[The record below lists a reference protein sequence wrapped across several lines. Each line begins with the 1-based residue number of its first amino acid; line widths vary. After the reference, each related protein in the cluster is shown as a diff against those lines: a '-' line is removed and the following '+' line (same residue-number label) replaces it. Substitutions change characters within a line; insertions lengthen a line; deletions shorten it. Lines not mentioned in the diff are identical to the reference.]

1 MAMALELHTVL
12 QAAEQALDFA
22 HDGGLQVPASVVFES
37 GAYGHLGRYLTPI
50 SPTGPIL
57 VVAGRHA
64 QDPLLRAFIEDQFC
78 GYQVRS
84 VHYAQVAGEPT
95 CEAINAHAALARR
108 LRPQLILGVGGG
120 SSMDSAKAVAALLTN
135 DGPVEDYLEGLGR
148 ERRLECSPALCVAVP
163 TTAGTGAE
171 MTRNAVISCPKR
183 RFKRSLRDDRMIP
196 SLALIDPDLTLGM
209 PAGPT
214 SAGGL
219 DAIVQLIE
227 ACISI
232 RRSPE
237 TTELAAEALRFPLAA
252 LPQCVEMPSD
262 RAARAAMSLAA
273 SVSGI
278 CLANAGLAMAHGIAA
293 ALGAW
298 LDVPHGLACG
308 ILLPHTLRHNRE
320 ACPDA
325 MAGALAAFLG
335 EECPRSD
342 TIDRGI
348 EATIN
353 LNARLGIPPDLR
365 HLKLTPEQLDTLAAA
380 SLGNSM
386 KGNPVPM
393 TAESTR
399 RFLETIA

>member
-1 MAMALELHTVL
+1 MALELHTVL
-12 QAAEQALDFA
+12 QAAEHALDLA
-22 HDGGLQVPASVVFES
+22 HDGGLRVPESMVFES
-37 GAYGHLGRYLTPI
+37 GAYGHLGRYVAPI
-50 SPTGPIL
+50 SPAGPIL

-64 QDPLLRAFIEDQFC
+64 QDPVLRAFVEDQFC

-84 VHYAQVAGEPT
+84 VHYAHVTGEPT
-95 CEAINAHAALARR
+95 CAAINVHAALARR
-108 LRPQLILGVGGG
+108 LRPQLILGIGGG

-148 ERRLECSPALCVAVP
+148 ERRLECSPAPCVAVP

-171 MTRNAVISCPKR
+171 MTRNAVISCPMR

-196 SLALIDPDLTLGM
+196 SLALIDPDLTLAM

-214 SAGGL
+214 AAGGL

-232 RRSPE
+232 RRRPE
-237 TTELAAEALRFPLAA
+237 TTALAAGALRFPLEA
-252 LPQCVEMPSD
+252 LPQCVESPSD

-298 LDVPHGLACG
+298 FDIPHGLACG
-308 ILLPHTLRHNRE
+308 ILLPHTLRHNRD
-320 ACPDA
+320 ACADA
-325 MAGALAAFLG
+325 MANALAAFLG
-335 EECPRSD
+335 EASPRGD

-348 EATIN
+348 DAAAK

-365 HLKLTPEQLDTLAAA
+365 HMKLTPAQLDTLATA

>member
-1 MAMALELHTVL
+1 MALELHTVL
-12 QAAEQALDFA
+12 IAAERALDLA
-22 HDGGLQVPASVVFES
+22 HDRGLRTPSSVVFES
-37 GAYGHLGRYLTPI
+37 GAFGHLGRYVTPI
-50 SPTGPIL
+50 SPAGPIL

-64 QDPLLRAFIEDQFC
+64 QDPALRAFIEDQFC
-78 GYQVRS
+78 GHQVRS
-84 VHYAQVAGEPT
+84 VHYAQVTGEPT
-95 CEAINAHAALARR
+95 CESIRAHASLARR
-108 LRPQLILGVGGG
+108 LRPQLVLGVGGG

-171 MTRNAVISCPKR
+171 MTRNAVISCPRR

-196 SLALIDPDLTLGM
+196 SLALIDPDLTLAL

-214 SAGGL
+214 AAGGM
-219 DAIVQLIE
+219 DAITQLIE
-227 ACISI
+227 CCISN
-232 RRSPE
+232 RRRPE
-237 TTELAAEALRFPLAA
+237 TTELAATALSYPHEALPR
-252 LPQCVEMPSD
+252 CVAEPAD

-298 LDVPHGLACG
+298 FDVPHGLACG

-320 ACPDA
+320 ACAEA
-325 MAGALAAFLG
+325 MASALATFLG
-335 EECPRSD
+335 EGPARGD

-348 EATIN
+348 AAIDR
-353 LNARLGIPPDLR
+353 LNERLGIPPDLR
-365 HLKLTPEQLDTLAAA
+365 HLHLTPEQLDTLAAA
-380 SLGNSM
+380 SLGSSM

-393 TAESTR
+393 TGDSTR
-399 RFLETIA
+399 RFLATIA